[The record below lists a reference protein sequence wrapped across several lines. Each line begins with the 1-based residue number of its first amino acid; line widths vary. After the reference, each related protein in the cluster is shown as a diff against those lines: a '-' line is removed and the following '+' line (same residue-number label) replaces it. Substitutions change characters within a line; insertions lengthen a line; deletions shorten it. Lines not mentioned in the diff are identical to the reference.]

1 MVIGNH
7 SMLVDLGLNRHLREK
22 RAAPRFAVRARV
34 CLSHSTFGVI
44 RAYTRDIS
52 DCGMFVE
59 LINKPRL
66 PVGAHLKLQM
76 LDSALP
82 EIVFNMKV
90 ERTDEEGIALS
101 FVDYEHDGQRHAMAT
116 LKNIWSK
123 PRHKSP

>member
-7 SMLVDLGLNRHLREK
+7 AMLVDLGFHRRLREK
-22 RAAPRFAVRARV
+22 RATQRIGVRARI

-44 RAYTRDIS
+44 HAYSRDIS
-52 DCGMFVE
+52 DSGMFVE
-59 LINKPRL
+59 LIDKPHL

-90 ERTDEEGIALS
+90 KRTDEEGVALS
-101 FVDYEHDGQRHAMAT
+101 FVDYAYEGQRYAMVT
-116 LKNIWSK
+116 LKNIWCK
-123 PRHKSP
+123 PTPQSP